1 MAQKGFTR
9 NFPPLK
15 ILTEEQVGAIYRG
28 ILAVLEQTGIK
39 FESEKAL
46 KLFAENG
53 CKVNFQT
60 HVVRFP
66 PALVEECLRKAP
78 SSFCVKARDPKD
90 DLIIG
95 GDTVY
100 FRASVGMRAVDLD
113 TGERYRPTLKENI
126 DGVKVLDALDN
137 THHLDAYCP
146 YADIEGIPA
155 IMQYTINAACRFKYS
170 TKIARTAHVAG
181 SGQFSMKM
189 AHVCGMDI
197 NANMEASPPLTWY
210 KDAIENA
217 FWVCEVPEYSHFPIL
232 FADGDIMAA
241 TAPATF
247 AGSLVTSSAEII
259 SGIAMAQ
266 LIQPGKPVVASH
278 FVFPMDMRYG
288 HPGFGRIEN
297 ALHNVGFNQV
307 WRRIGIP
314 IYNCAGS
321 TFSLA
326 KNIGYQT
333 GADKM
338 QNLIISALSGANVIA
353 VTGGLFAELTWSPE
367 LAVLDNDLCGAVG
380 RFIEGFEVS
389 DETLAIDL
397 IDEIGPIPG
406 MYLDKEHTRKWWKK
420 EFYIPQVMDALPYD
434 AWVKKGKKN
443 ALDYAKE
450 RVKEIL
456 ATHEVSVPLTEE
468 QDKKID
474 NTIEEAMVYYR
485 EKGMLS
491 EQDVTNCRKTWELAH

>member
-1 MAQKGFTR
+1 
-9 NFPPLK
+9 
-15 ILTEEQVGAIYRG
+15 
-28 ILAVLEQTGIK
+28 
-39 FESEKAL
+39 
-46 KLFAENG
+46 
-53 CKVNFQT
+53 
-60 HVVRFP
+60 
-66 PALVEECLRKAP
+66 
-78 SSFCVKARDPKD
+78 
-90 DLIIG
+90 
-95 GDTVY
+95 
-100 FRASVGMRAVDLD
+100 
-113 TGERYRPTLKENI
+113 
-126 DGVKVLDALDN
+126 VLDALDN

-146 YADIEGIPA
+146 YADVKGIPP
-155 IMQYTINAACRFKYS
+155 IMQYTINAACKFKYS
-170 TKIARTAHVAG
+170 TKITRTAHVAG

-210 KDAIENA
+210 NDAIENV
-217 FWVCEVPEYSHFPIL
+217 FWACEVPEYSHFPIL
-232 FADGDIMAA
+232 FADGGIMAG

-247 AGSLVTSSAEII
+247 AGSLVTSNAEII
-259 SGIAMAQ
+259 SGVVMAQ
-266 LIQPGKPVVASH
+266 LIQPGKPTAVSH

-288 HPGFGRIEN
+288 HPGFGKIETS
-297 ALHNVGFNQV
+297 LHNVGFNQF
-307 WRRIGIP
+307 WKRIGIP

-326 KNIGYQT
+326 KNIGYQI
-333 GADKM
+333 GAEKM

-353 VTGGLFAELTWSPE
+353 VTGGLFGELTWSPE

-380 RFIEGFEVS
+380 YFIKGFEVN

-397 IDEIGPIPG
+397 ISEVGSIPG
-406 MYLDKEHTRKWWKK
+406 MYLDKKHTQKWWKK
-420 EFYIPQVMDALPYD
+420 EFYIPQVMDTLPYD
-434 AWVKKGKKN
+434 AWVKEGKKN